1 VIHLLTSCF
10 LLAEN
15 AAPAADAQSDPNA
28 LPRILFMVA
37 GFGLLMYF
45 FMLRPQKRKETDFQ
59 KMLSNIKES
68 DHVVTIGGIYG
79 VVTNVQRDAER
90 VTVRVD
96 DSTGTKLRFSL
107 SAIARV
113 IGDDDDD
120 KTASAGKSK

>member
-1 VIHLLTSCF
+1 VIQLLSFVF
-10 LLAEN
+10 LLADN
-15 AAPAADAQSDPNA
+15 AAPAGDQQGDPAA

-45 FMLRPQKRKETDFQ
+45 FMLRPQKRKETEFQ
-59 KMLSNIKES
+59 QMIGNLKES
-68 DHVVTIGGIYG
+68 DHVVTIGGIHG

-96 DSTGTKLRFSL
+96 DATGAKLRFSL

-113 IGDDDDD
+113 VKDDDD
-120 KTASAGKSK
+120 TSASSAGKSK